1 MYQEGLHKSGHITEQ
16 SPDGAN
22 AAPGGLSRALSHTL
36 SRALQAH
43 SDAATGLPLDRL
55 ADWLEDWLEEWIV
68 SKTGVEITT
77 LTINDSGW
85 SNLVIDIN
93 HRWILRLPKQ
103 LIAPEKGLPAPRFAL
118 EQAIITALC
127 HQGLPASL
135 MPALILSSASTANT
149 ANSPATK
156 VLPEVMLY
164 PKIDGAH
171 SAIDSLS
178 REAQKLLA
186 QQLARFLA
194 SLHQQPRAPELVRL
208 GLNAYPYGDDDFLA
222 DILPAAAAHLSHD
235 GQQNAL
241 AYFEHAVNRFEHN
254 PLPEPRI
261 CHGDFGPGN
270 ILIGSDGSL
279 GGVLDFSDVCLGDPA
294 MDLAPLWR
302 RTSSDFFAALLAQY
316 QTELGDPHWQALHP
330 ASLMERIQF
339 QALRKASFVIW
350 YAERYGFED
359 GIQNSLGYLKHHFE

>member
-1 MYQEGLHKSGHITEQ
+1 MYQEGLHKSGHITGQ
-16 SPDGAN
+16 LPDGPN
-22 AAPGGLSRALSHTL
+22 AAPIAL

-43 SDAATGLPLDRL
+43 SDAATGLPLERL
-55 ADWLEDWLEEWIV
+55 ANWLADWIV

-77 LTINDSGW
+77 LSINNSGW

-93 HRWILRLPKQ
+93 HHWILRLPKQ

-127 HQGLPASL
+127 HHGLPPSL
-135 MPALILSSASTANT
+135 MPALILSSASKANT
-149 ANSPATK
+149 AGSTATDI
-156 VLPEVMLY
+156 LPEVMLY

-171 SAIDSLS
+171 RAIDSLS
-178 REAQKLLA
+178 LEAQQPLA

-194 SLHQQPRAPELVRL
+194 SLHRLPRDPELVGL
-208 GLNAYPYGDDDFLA
+208 GLNAFPYGDDDFLA
-222 DILPAAAAHLSHD
+222 DILPTAAAHLSRD
-235 GQQNAL
+235 GQRNAL

-254 PLPEPRI
+254 LPPKPHI

-270 ILIGSDGSL
+270 ILIGPDGSL
-279 GGVLDFSDVCLGDPA
+279 DGVLDFSDVCLGDPA

-302 RTSSDFFAALLAQY
+302 RTSLDFFAALLAHY
-316 QTELGDPHWQALHP
+316 QTELGDTHWQALDP
-330 ASLMERIQF
+330 ESLMERIQF
-339 QALRKASFVIW
+339 QALRKAAFVIW